1 MTAIP
6 NVLGGPSDAFT
17 SEPLRSPAGSRSTN
31 EVVRIT
37 AADVLPPANLQ
48 PPTAQTFDELG
59 IPAPLRA
66 AAEKALTT
74 NEKMLWVGRPSRNRQ
89 VHPPCPIPPAIGI
102 GLIVLAGVIFVAVL
116 GSAVLAAKGSGFPV
130 FGLFFAGVLGLIGA
144 AIVFLPALN
153 HPEKLCRYC
162 YVVTNRRALLVEQT
176 LLGTNVQTYL
186 PQQLLGLERRDHAEV
201 AGAGDLVFEYI
212 TTLGGEFNP
221 NTFGFMQQ
229 TPTAPSTKPQRVPRG
244 FVCLDQV
251 REVEDLIRTSL
262 LLQLEQAL
270 DGAEVCATTCPCG
283 VTLQA
288 PPVVA
293 GKSVKCPRCTAI
305 VTMPADDIDNGQA
318 FIYREDRPVPVDLK
332 EKILAGLD
340 RKEKPV
346 WVGQPNPNLVLLRNS
361 GYFAFG
367 GVGILIAILWL
378 VVSLLPVSA
387 AAPRVQPGNKAVAAA
402 PAVHPGISVM
412 VPLGVFLVSACIAA
426 VPYPHWRSARR
437 TCYAV
442 TNRRAVVYTEG
453 LFGVTRDSYTPLEVS
468 NMRRSNSW
476 LARDSGD
483 LIFRTVH
490 VISRSRRG
498 GRWSDS
504 IRTIHYGL
512 LAIDHLDEVERLV
525 RETLIDPFVDRLN
538 QAGAQA

>member
-1 MTAIP
+1 MNAVPNLLGRPTDAI
-6 NVLGGPSDAFT
+6 T
-17 SEPLRSPAGSRSTN
+17 TEPLRSAAGSKSTN

-37 AADVLPPANLQ
+37 AADVLRPENLQ
-48 PPTAQTFDELG
+48 APTAQTFDELE

-66 AAEKALTT
+66 AAEKALTAD
-74 NEKMLWVGRPSRNRQ
+74 EEMLWVGRPSRNRQ
-89 VHPPCPIPPAIGI
+89 VHPPCPIPKSVGI
-102 GLIVLAGVIFVAVL
+102 GLIALAGVIVVAVL
-116 GSAVLAAKGSGFPV
+116 GSAFASKAGGFPV
-130 FGLFFAGVLGLIGA
+130 FGFFFAGVLGLIGA
-144 AIVFLPALN
+144 AIVYLPALN
-153 HPEKLCRYC
+153 KPEKLCRYC

-229 TPTAPSTKPQRVPRG
+229 TPTAPATKPQRVPRG

-251 REVEDLIRTSL
+251 RKVEDLIRTSL

-270 DGAEVCATTCPCG
+270 DGAEVCATTCRCG

-293 GKSVKCPRCTAI
+293 GRLVKCPRCAAI
-305 VTMPADDIDNGQA
+305 VPMPADEIENGRA
-318 FIYREDRPVPVDLK
+318 FIYREDRPVPADLK
-332 EKILAGLD
+332 EKLLAGLD

-346 WVGQPNPNLVLLRNS
+346 WVGQPEPRLVLLRQS
-361 GYFAFG
+361 GYFAVG
-367 GVGILIAILWL
+367 GIGILAALIWL
-378 VVSLLPVSA
+378 AVSLMPAGA
-387 AAPRVQPGNKAVAAA
+387 ATRPQPGKKAVLAGPPAAQ
-402 PAVHPGISVM
+402 PGVSLM
-412 VPLGVFLVSACIAA
+412 VPLSIFLVSACVAA
-426 VPYPHWRSARR
+426 VPCLHWRTAKR
-437 TCYAV
+437 TAYAL
-442 TNRRAVVYTEG
+442 TNRRALVYTEG

-468 NMRRSNSW
+468 GMRRSNSW

-483 LIFRTVH
+483 LIFRTVY
-490 VISRSRRG
+490 VISRSRKG
-498 GRWSDS
+498 TTWSDS

-512 LAIDHLDEVERLV
+512 LAIDHLDDVERLV

-538 QAGAQA
+538 QAGARP